1 MWSRLSLFILVTV
14 VTSTTCRA
22 EDYPL
27 IHFCYARITLTDTAF
42 TGYFLAPY
50 EGPHSALFQKFKQE
64 PRFFKDRIQTD
75 IPGKWNRDDLEVFD
89 FVYTLD
95 FQSPYGP
102 AKALYRSREK
112 QDIKLSDI
120 RSLELIRTVDCRTF
134 EPDLV
139 ESKILSTDTTW
150 MKQPVVATI
159 DSPHPDDCHPHRYL
173 AYDKRM
179 DYKKIIQSVIR
190 EKDSKK
196 QRELLDTLRQYK
208 IVSITMSTCL

>member
-1 MWSRLSLFILVTV
+1 MLSRLLLFMLVTV

-27 IHFCYARITLTDTAF
+27 IHFCYARITLSDTTL

-64 PRFFKDRIQTD
+64 PRFFKDRIQRD

-89 FVYTLD
+89 FVYTLG
-95 FQSPYGP
+95 FLSPYGP
-102 AKALYRSREK
+102 AKALYRSPEK

-120 RSLELIRTVDCRTF
+120 RSLELIQTVDCHAF
-134 EPDLV
+134 EPDLI
-139 ESKILSTDTTW
+139 ESKILSADTTW

-159 DSPHPDDCHPHRYL
+159 DDPHPDACHPHRYL
-173 AYDKRM
+173 AYDTRI
-179 DYKKIIQSVIR
+179 DYKKFIQAVIQ
-190 EKDSKK
+190 EKDPKR
-196 QRELLDTLRQYK
+196 QRELLEKLRLYK
-208 IVSITMSTCL
+208 IVSLTMSTCL

>member
-1 MWSRLSLFILVTV
+1 MWSRLLLLVLVSV

-27 IHFCYARITLTDTAF
+27 IHFCYARITLADTTL

-50 EGPHSALFQKFKQE
+50 EGPHLALFQKFRQE
-64 PRFFKDRIQTD
+64 PRFFKDRIQAD
-75 IPGKWNRDDLEVFD
+75 VVAKWSRDDIEVFD
-89 FVYTLD
+89 FVYTHD

-102 AKALYRSREK
+102 AKALYRSPEK

-120 RSLELIRTVDCRTF
+120 RSLELIRTVDCHTF

-150 MKQPVVATI
+150 LKQPVVATI
-159 DSPHPDDCHPHRYL
+159 DDPHPDACHPHRYL

-179 DYKKIIQSVIR
+179 DYKKLIHAVIQ
-190 EKDSKK
+190 EKDP
-196 QRELLDTLRQYK
+196 
-208 IVSITMSTCL
+208 